1 MLNLFVEASILVL
14 ILHDVRAGRHACNP
28 ALLAGI
34 AQSSP
39 QLGFPKIVP
48 QRPIAGS

>member
-1 MLNLFVEASILVL
+1 MSNLFVEASILVL
-14 ILHDVRAGRHACNP
+14 ILNDVRAGRHACNSAP
-28 ALLAGI
+28 LAGI

-39 QLGFPKIVP
+39 KFGLSAVVP